1 MYLAFRSSSDCEALV
16 APALA
21 LPDDESGGE
30 GNLDAA
36 EVSSAGGALAAVELA
51 ENLGE
56 AREDCCR
63 LAAGGWFRGVELL
76 EWLLDR

>member
-1 MYLAFRSSSDCEALV
+1 VYLAVRSSSDCEALA

-36 EVSSAGGALAAVELA
+36 LSVAEVA

-56 AREDCCR
+56 AREDCWR
-63 LAAGGWFRGVELL
+63 PAGG
-76 EWLLDR
+76 

>member
-1 MYLAFRSSSDCEALV
+1 MYLDFRSSSDCEVLPV
-16 APALA
+16 HALA

-36 EVSSAGGALAAVELA
+36 VSSAGGALAVAELA
-51 ENLGE
+51 GNLGE
-56 AREDCCR
+56 VLEDCCR
-63 LAAGGWFRGVELL
+63 LAGGWFRGVELL